1 MQGQTTFVP
10 FFNTSRL
17 GVLIR
22 QALRLSFIPVALFTT
37 HNAVAADEPQETVVV
52 TASALKVETPLKETP
67 RAVSL
72 IDQEALKVKQPS
84 KLDEALRYQPGV
96 VTQPYG
102 SDNDTDWFK
111 IRSFDAAMY
120 LDNNRLY
127 ETGYYVWT
135 LEPYGLQ
142 SVEVLKGPAAILYG
156 EAPPGGVVN
165 AVSKRPD
172 DIEFGEAQLKLGNRQ
187 QRELGI
193 DINRYVDE
201 DGDMRF
207 RFVGLIGERDG
218 TLDHTDNQRIYLAPS
233 LTIDFSQDTTLTLLA
248 SYKQDDGTPTN
259 PFKPAYGTLIDTQN
273 GKIDPSTNLGEP
285 DYDKNENTQFS
296 LAYELE
302 HHINDTWTF
311 KQNTRYAYTDLLL
324 RSTYAFGSETST
336 DASRGIIFRDGKTH
350 SLSSD
355 NNLIAKWDTART
367 ENVTLFGLELQGF
380 KNDSKEADDWGI
392 AYGGTTGGIDALN
405 PVYGNYTPIDDRA
418 TKVDIKKT
426 LAGFYAQHQVTLDE
440 QWIAKFGGRYDIVR
454 LENDTVSASQDIH
467 NDEFSFSGGLM
478 YVAQNGL
485 SPYINYDESFEVLT
499 SVDENGEAYKPLKG
513 KQTEVGVKYEPEF
526 VNGYVNLAWF
536 DITQKNG
543 LVTTGG
549 AYTTQSGEL
558 TSQGIEVETKIQ
570 ATDDLML
577 TANYTYTDAKTDMT
591 ADADPTR
598 TPMIP
603 RHMASAWLE
612 YDLSHLGLTGFVV
625 GAGSRYMGTTTG
637 HNSAGNDTL
646 HVPNV
651 TLFDA
656 MARYDINQKW
666 RAQLNINNLTDKEY
680 VSACDYYCY
689 YGEEMSA
696 TATINYMW

>member
-17 GVLIR
+17 GVSIR

-187 QRELGI
+187 LRELGI

-259 PFKPAYGTLIDTQN
+259 PFSPLTVRSLIRQ
-273 GKIDPSTNLGEP
+273 
-285 DYDKNENTQFS
+285 
-296 LAYELE
+296 
-302 HHINDTWTF
+302 
-311 KQNTRYAYTDLLL
+311 
-324 RSTYAFGSETST
+324 
-336 DASRGIIFRDGKTH
+336 
-350 SLSSD
+350 
-355 NNLIAKWDTART
+355 
-367 ENVTLFGLELQGF
+367 
-380 KNDSKEADDWGI
+380 
-392 AYGGTTGGIDALN
+392 
-405 PVYGNYTPIDDRA
+405 
-418 TKVDIKKT
+418 
-426 LAGFYAQHQVTLDE
+426 
-440 QWIAKFGGRYDIVR
+440 
-454 LENDTVSASQDIH
+454 
-467 NDEFSFSGGLM
+467 
-478 YVAQNGL
+478 
-485 SPYINYDESFEVLT
+485 
-499 SVDENGEAYKPLKG
+499 
-513 KQTEVGVKYEPEF
+513 
-526 VNGYVNLAWF
+526 
-536 DITQKNG
+536 
-543 LVTTGG
+543 
-549 AYTTQSGEL
+549 
-558 TSQGIEVETKIQ
+558 
-570 ATDDLML
+570 
-577 TANYTYTDAKTDMT
+577 
-591 ADADPTR
+591 
-598 TPMIP
+598 
-603 RHMASAWLE
+603 
-612 YDLSHLGLTGFVV
+612 
-625 GAGSRYMGTTTG
+625 
-637 HNSAGNDTL
+637 
-646 HVPNV
+646 
-651 TLFDA
+651 
-656 MARYDINQKW
+656 MAR
-666 RAQLNINNLTDKEY
+666 LTQ
-680 VSACDYYCY
+680 VR
-689 YGEEMSA
+689 
-696 TATINYMW
+696 T